1 MNVLQRWRAV
11 RNLQAN
17 ALSALPLLVVY
28 LTDGCNSKCATCD
41 IWRSPRRNMPLAL
54 AESLAAQAQA
64 LGTRWVLLSGG
75 EAMQHPEWPQIAAL
89 FRQAGAHVMLLTN
102 GLLLKRQM
110 EATLSAVDEVILSL
124 DGAQASTYA
133 AIRGVDGLGLVLEG
147 LRLLRQG
154 GMPVTTR
161 TTVQRANYAEL
172 GQIIELGLAYDVTSI
187 SFLALDV
194 SSSEA
199 FGPREGL
206 IPLDSIATGAI
217 GGTGGA
223 PAPHPGALT
232 AQDCDALAALIDELA
247 QAYAPHF
254 AQGRIAESPDKLRR
268 ILLSYFRALHG
279 LEDYPPPPCN
289 APHFS
294 AVVECDGRLR
304 PCYFLPT
311 VGQLRPNSPDLRQAL
326 NTSEAQAI
334 RQAYRQ
340 GQRAECGRCVCP
352 LYKSA
357 RSLWSL

>member
-1 MNVLQRWRAV
+1 MNILQRWRAV
-11 RNLQAN
+11 RNLQGDH
-17 ALSALPLLVVY
+17 LGALPLLVVY

-54 AESLAAQAQA
+54 AEALAEQAQA

-89 FRQAGAHVMLLTN
+89 FRQAGARVLLLTN
-102 GLLLKRQM
+102 GLLLKRQLD
-110 EATLSAVDEVILSL
+110 ATLQAVDEVILSL
-124 DGAQASTYA
+124 DGAQASTYE

-147 LRLLRQG
+147 LRGLRQG

-172 GQIIELGLAYDVTSI
+172 GQIIELGLAHDVTTI

-206 IPLDSIATGAI
+206 IPLNSIVTSS
-217 GGTGGA
+217 TGGA

-232 AQDCDALAALIDELA
+232 AQDCDALARLIDDLA
-247 QAYAPHF
+247 RDYAPHF

-268 ILLSYFRALHG
+268 TLLSYFRALHG
-279 LEDYPPPPCN
+279 LESYPAPPCN

-294 AVVECDGRLR
+294 AVVECDGQIR
-304 PCYFLPT
+304 PCYFLPV
-311 VGQLRPNSPDLRQAL
+311 VGQLQLAGPTLGQAL
-326 NTSEAQAI
+326 NHEDALAM

-340 GQRAECGRCVCP
+340 GQRPECGRCVCP

-357 RSLWSL
+357 RSLWSM